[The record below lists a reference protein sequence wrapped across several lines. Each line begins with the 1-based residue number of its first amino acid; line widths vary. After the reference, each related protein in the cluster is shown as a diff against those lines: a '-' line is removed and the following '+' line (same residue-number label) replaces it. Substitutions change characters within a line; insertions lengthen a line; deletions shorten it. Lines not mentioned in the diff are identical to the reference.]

1 MNALFSKT
9 YSSSLTLALTCATA
23 FVSSSALAGEFE
35 IQLSN
40 SSVYAE
46 ASSPDSTPMQ
56 FSAGYLYHEESRNVI
71 NLDMH
76 AQNQSSVQGND
87 THVGVGL
94 RGIGYHEHN
103 TDGLGLALGGFGEI
117 ELNRVPGLS
126 VGGSLHYSPDI
137 LTFSDVDD
145 FLWFEAYTGY
155 SVIPNADVQFGYRY
169 IKADVDGGKNGSVES
184 TGFVGLRFQF

>member
-1 MNALFSKT
+1 MKALFSKT
-9 YSSSLTLALTCATA
+9 RRSPLTLALTCVTA
-23 FVSSSALAGEFE
+23 FVSSSAVAGDFE

-40 SSVYAE
+40 SSVYAK
-46 ASSPDSTPMQ
+46 ATSPDSTPMR
-56 FSAGYLYHEESRNVI
+56 FSAGYLYHEKSRNVI

-76 AQNQSSVQGND
+76 AQSKSNVQGND
-87 THVGVGL
+87 THVGLGL
-94 RGIGYHEHN
+94 RAIGYHEHN
-103 TDGLGLALGGFGEI
+103 VDGLGLALGGFGEI

-155 SVIPNADVQFGYRY
+155 AVIPNADVQFGYRY
-169 IKADVDGGKNGSVES
+169 IKADIDDGKNGSIES
-184 TGFVGLRFQF
+184 SAFIGLRFQF